1 LTGERARIG
10 KQIGLRMGKEHEMAR
25 VCVFD
30 VNETLLDLKA
40 LDAHF
45 ARVFGDASVRQTW
58 FTQMIQSALVATVTD
73 AYADFGA
80 IGGAALEMTAA
91 RRGIALAAADR
102 AQILGGIRTLPPH
115 PEVPESLARLQAA
128 GLRLAALTNST
139 ANVAQDQLTHAG
151 LADYFEQILSADMVR
166 RLKPAPH
173 PYRMAAE
180 RMGVAIGEIRLIA
193 AHAWDIAGA
202 ARAGCAAAF
211 IARPGMVLDPLAPRP
226 DIVGADLR
234 EVAGQILAVELGIG

>member
-1 LTGERARIG
+1 MT
-10 KQIGLRMGKEHEMAR
+10 R

-40 LDAHF
+40 LDAQF
-45 ARVFGDASVRQTW
+45 VRVFGDASVRQAW
-58 FTQMIQSALVATVTD
+58 FNQMIQSALVATVTD
-73 AYADFGA
+73 SYSDFGA

-91 RRGIALAAADR
+91 RRGMALAAADR
-102 AQILGGIRTLPPH
+102 VQILGGIRTLPPH
-115 PEVPESLARLQAA
+115 PEVLESLARLRRA

-139 ANVAQDQLTHAG
+139 THVARDQLTHAG

-166 RLKPAPH
+166 RLKPAPE

-180 RMGVAIGEIRLIA
+180 RMGVAIGEVRLIA

-202 ARAGCAAAF
+202 LRAGCAAAF
-211 IARPGMVLDPLAPRP
+211 ITRPGMVLEPLAPRP
-226 DIVGADLR
+226 DIVGADLH
-234 EVAGQILAVELGIG
+234 EVADQILAAELGIK

>member
-1 LTGERARIG
+1 MGKRVKWRIG
-10 KQIGLRMGKEHEMAR
+10 KEQMMAR

-40 LDAHF
+40 LDAQF
-45 ARVFGDASVRQTW
+45 AHVFGDASVRQAW
-58 FTQMIQSALVATVTD
+58 FNQMIQSALVATVTH

-91 RRGIALAAADR
+91 RRGIALATADR

-115 PEVPESLARLQAA
+115 PDVPENLDRLRRA

-139 ANVAQDQLTHAG
+139 LQVAKDQLTHAG

-166 RLKPAPH
+166 RLKPAPQ
-173 PYRMAAE
+173 PYHMAAE
-180 RMGVAIGEIRLIA
+180 RMGVAIGEVRLIA

-202 ARAGCAAAF
+202 LRAGCAAAF
-211 IARPGMVLDPLAPRP
+211 IARPGMVLDPLVDRP
-226 DIVGADLR
+226 DIVGADLH
-234 EVAGQILAVELGIG
+234 EVAEQILAVEHGSGQAA

>member
-1 LTGERARIG
+1 
-10 KQIGLRMGKEHEMAR
+10 MSR
-25 VCVFD
+25 VCMFD

-40 LDAHF
+40 LDPHF
-45 ARVFGDASVRQTW
+45 ARVFGDTSVRQAW
-58 FTQMIQSALVATVTD
+58 FAQMIQSALVATVTD
-73 AYADFGA
+73 VYADFGT

-91 RRGIALAAADR
+91 RRGIDLAAADR

-115 PEVPESLARLQAA
+115 PEVSESLARLHTA

-139 ANVAQDQLTHAG
+139 ANIAKDQLTHAG

-166 RLKPAPH
+166 RLKPAPE

-180 RMGVAIGEIRLIA
+180 HMGVPISEVRLIA
-193 AHAWDIAGA
+193 AHAWDVAGA
-202 ARAGCAAAF
+202 LRAGCAAAF
-211 IARPGMVLDPLAPRP
+211 IARPGMVLDPLVERP

-234 EVAGQILAVELGIG
+234 EVADQILAVELRTR